1 MKVNILFLCD
11 LSVLCYINYNTC
23 TGTAGTSLIIRFMKF
38 QIPSQIIPFQYFCH
52 ISVIQKSIM
61 LQVDS
66 LCVVEPVT
74 ISSSTFFLMWNQN
87 VWLNCKAELVFLFCI
102 LHFVSFTEQM
112 LLCSGFSL
120 SKSQGTLKTMMT
132 VIFSTFQSMSGA
144 ILKRGR
150 EGGSSVK

>member
-1 MKVNILFLCD
+1 MYWNSWNFPHNKVYEISD
-11 LSVLCYINYNTC
+11 SISDHSISVL
-23 TGTAGTSLIIRFMKF
+23 
-38 QIPSQIIPFQYFCH
+38 CH

-66 LCVVEPVT
+66 LCVVEPMTV
-74 ISSSTFFLMWNQN
+74 SSSTFFLMWNQN

-102 LHFVSFTEQM
+102 LHFVSFTKQM

-144 ILKRGR
+144 ILKGGR